1 MLVACPIRRDL
12 PGSHGEPWGQSPSS
26 AGQGLPRSAAIH
38 IRRLPNWR
46 SRPERKS
53 REAWAQLWGSS
64 SDCRLWES
72 TIGSAVSTVWASGA
86 LPPAIAQA
94 TTRPL
99 RSRCNT
105 AAKYSNC
112 GGHGRPSRAVAT
124 PVIRSGGLS
133 DLPAC
138 SSHRGAVARSP
149 GCATLVPERTGLT
162 GNRGS
167 PGRYRQPLPNAG
179 NPQVTPVIAQPR
191 SESGGPYLAGEII
204 RGWQTRNYP

>member
-12 PGSHGEPWGQSPSS
+12 PGSHGEPWGQSRSS

-72 TIGSAVSTVWASGA
+72 AIGSAVSTVWASGA
-86 LPPAIAQA
+86 LPAAIAQA

-138 SSHRGAVARSP
+138 SSHEELWHGPRDVPLSCQNAR
-149 GCATLVPERTGLT
+149 GLT
-162 GNRGS
+162 GNRGP